1 MGGAWRVHSRP
12 VTDDSQA
19 AGADP
24 DEALA
29 AAVRTLLASGELTA
43 ATTLVVEGHGPQIL
57 GYLTA
62 MVRHDAD
69 AHDAFSQFCED
80 LWRGLPGFM
89 GRSSLRTWCYVL
101 ARNALHR
108 QRSRAPQRHGAHLA
122 LSQVPE
128 LSQLAERLRTAT
140 PDFMRSETRSRFA
153 ALRDRLDPDDRSLL
167 ILRVDRRMPWRDI
180 AEVLAAPG
188 EAGDPAALSRRA
200 AALRKRFERL
210 KQSLRELLSRADED
224 PGTR

>member
-1 MGGAWRVHSRP
+1 MA
-12 VTDDSQA
+12 DDSQA
-19 AGADP
+19 AGP
-24 DEALA
+24 DDDLS
-29 AAVRTLLASGELTA
+29 AAVRARLASGDVAA
-43 ATTLVVEGHGPQIL
+43 ATTLVVQGHGPQIL

-62 MVRHDAD
+62 MARHEAD

-153 ALRDRLDPDDRSLL
+153 MLRDRLDPDDRTLL

-180 AEVLAAPG
+180 AEVLA
-188 EAGDPAALSRRA
+188 DPDAALAPADLARRA

-210 KQSLRELLSRADED
+210 KQSLRELLSDTRDE
-224 PGTR
+224 PR

>member
-1 MGGAWRVHSRP
+1 VA
-12 VTDDSQA
+12 DDSQA
-19 AGADP
+19 AGAGP
-24 DEALA
+24 DDALA
-29 AAVRTLLASGELTA
+29 AAVRARLASGDLAA
-43 ATTLVVEGHGPQIL
+43 ATTLVVQGHGPQIL

-62 MVRHDAD
+62 MARHEAD

-128 LSQLAERLRTAT
+128 LSELAERLRTAT

-153 ALRDRLDPDDRSLL
+153 VLRDRLDPDDRTLL

-180 AEVLAAPG
+180 AEVLADQDEALAP
-188 EAGDPAALSRRA
+188 ADLARRA

-210 KQSLRELLSRADED
+210 KQSLRELLSDTRDE
-224 PGTR
+224 PR